1 MGYDSLSKV
10 RRRLFARLAA
20 RKVPQKSL
28 ERLRL
33 SSAASGCL
41 IRKLHAP
48 RAAERRSS
56 NLGNVKGRREA
67 TAVRANRFFSRWEN
81 RAGRGGVGVA
91 VARKSSIPV
100 VTDPDRCSRTNRCAC
115 FNCLSHR
122 CPKAAC
128 RDDAPI
134 VRRDSQ
140 FRF

>member
-81 RAGRGGVGVA
+81 RAGRGGGGGGRRA
-91 VARKSSIPV
+91 QIQHSRCHRPGSLFPDKSMCVLQLPQ
-100 VTDPDRCSRTNRCAC
+100 PPLPESRVSGRCADRP
-115 FNCLSHR
+115 S
-122 CPKAAC
+122 
-128 RDDAPI
+128 
-134 VRRDSQ
+134 
-140 FRF
+140 